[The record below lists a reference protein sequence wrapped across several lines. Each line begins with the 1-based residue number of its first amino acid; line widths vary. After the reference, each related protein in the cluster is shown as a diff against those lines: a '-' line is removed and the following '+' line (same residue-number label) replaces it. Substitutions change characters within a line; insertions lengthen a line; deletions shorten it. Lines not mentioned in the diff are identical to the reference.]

1 MKRLFFVISVSFL
14 LLGCK
19 GDYPPAP
26 LGLDWNMSESEIKSM
41 INPSSRIIANQS
53 EHFYAITPPKEDI
66 KDGEYATRFEDGKIV
81 TINAFFLDLK
91 HSDAEKISAYYNSIL
106 YSEYGEPINIE
117 PDNQSQLNCINY
129 NNCQISG
136 LKYSKGGVS
145 VTVRT
150 NKGVLDSQV
159 IVGYM
164 IDR

>member
-1 MKRLFFVISVSFL
+1 MRYLFFVISISLL

-19 GDYPPAP
+19 GEYPPAP

-41 INPSSRIIANQS
+41 INPSSSVISNQS

-66 KDGEYATRFEDGKIV
+66 KDGNYAVRFKDGKIV
-81 TINAFFLDLK
+81 TINAFFLDLN
-91 HSDAEKISAYYNSIL
+91 HDDAAKISDYYNSIL
-106 YSEYGEPINIE
+106 SPEYGNPINIE

-136 LKYSKGGVS
+136 LKYSKGGVT

-150 NKGVLDSQV
+150 NKGAFDSQV